1 MASISTDKSGN
12 RRILYFDENRK
23 RRVLY
28 IGKVSERDAE
38 GVQRRV
44 ESMLAARILG
54 NAIDRDDARWL
65 SESPTIREKLE
76 RLDLIPSGKLQID
89 RRCMSME
96 EFLDDYIE
104 RHGASRKPATVAVW
118 KQVVAN
124 LKEFMPEGIRINQIT
139 AGHAKEF
146 HEKLKAR
153 GMATTTI
160 HKRIQFARQFM
171 HDAVDW
177 KIIDENPFC
186 KVKTQKSSVKVNEFV
201 PREVVDK
208 LMKKANPVWQ
218 VILGLSR
225 YGGLRTPSETLSL
238 RWDDIDWELNRMS
251 IPEPKVEHHE
261 GRGIRS
267 CPIFPELR
275 PILDEAFEIF
285 GDKSDYV
292 VAAPQYRAAANTAM
306 GWKKSNLRTEL
317 TRLLRR
323 AGVSGWTRLFHS
335 MRASRQTELQREFP
349 LHVVCSWL
357 GNSPRIAQQ
366 SYLLVTEDDFSRAAG
381 AKKEGRGDAC
391 RPPNGRSQW

>member
-1 MASISTDKSGN
+1 MLVTIP
-12 RRILYFDENRK
+12 
-23 RRVLY
+23 
-28 IGKVSERDAE
+28 
-38 GVQRRV
+38 

-76 RLDLIPSGKLQID
+76 RLNLISSGKIAVD
-89 RRCMSME
+89 RKSMTME

-104 RHGASRKPATVAVW
+104 RQGKSRKPATVAVW

-124 LKEFMPEGIRINQIT
+124 LKEFMPAGIKINQIT

-177 KIIDENPFC
+177 KIIDENPFS
-186 KVKTQKSSVKVNEFV
+186 KVRTQRSTVKVNEFV

-238 RWDDIDWELNRMS
+238 RWEDIDWEMNRMS

-275 PILDEAFEIF
+275 SILDEAFEIF
-285 GDKSDYV
+285 GDKSEYV

-306 GWKKSNLRTEL
+306 GWKNSNLRTEM

-323 AGVSGWTRLFHS
+323 AGVSGWPRLFHS

-366 SYLLVTEDDFSRAAG
+366 SYLLVTEDDFARAAG
-381 AKKEGRGDAC
+381 LAKMMVEG
-391 RPPNGRSQW
+391 